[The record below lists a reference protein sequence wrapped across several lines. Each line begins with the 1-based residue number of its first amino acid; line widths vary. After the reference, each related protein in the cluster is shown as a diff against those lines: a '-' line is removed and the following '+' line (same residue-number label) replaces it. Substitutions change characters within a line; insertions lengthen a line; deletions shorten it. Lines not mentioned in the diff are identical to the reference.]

1 LQDVRILM
9 MQLTPKDLLG
19 KEVFTADGRVMG
31 GIRAI
36 SWKNS
41 DGRDGKVWID
51 RGDGFFLACIQDLM
65 FDGEKVILICA
76 RASWLN
82 DDNPMYR

>member
-1 LQDVRILM
+1 MNM

-19 KEVFTADGRVMG
+19 REVFTADGKVMG

-65 FDGEKVILICA
+65 YDGEKVILVCA
-76 RASWLN
+76 RRSWLG